1 MKNSKRE
8 EVISHSAIKLFNIV
22 LDIES
27 YPEYIPWCTKMV
39 VNQRKKNE
47 IFADMYVKY
56 KFILAQKFGSHVI
69 FDRNNLTIET
79 NYIEGPL
86 KDLTTKWKFEEID
99 RKNSKIIFV
108 LNFEFNNYFHQ
119 KIAET
124 FYPLI
129 ENKMI
134 DSFKKRADYIRSN

>member
-8 EVISHSAIKLFNIV
+8 EVIEHSAIKLFKIV

-39 VNQRKKNE
+39 INKRNKNE
-47 IFADMYVKY
+47 IYADMYVKY
-56 KFILAQKFGSHVI
+56 KFILSQKFGSHI
-69 FDRNNLTIET
+69 KFDKNNLIIET
-79 NYIEGPL
+79 SYIEGPL
-86 KDLTTKWKFEEID
+86 KDLSTKWKFEEIHT
-99 RKNSKIIFV
+99 KKSKIFFDV
-108 LNFEFNNYFHQ
+108 NFEFKNFLHQ
-119 KIAET
+119 KVAET

-134 DSFKKRADYIRSN
+134 DSFKKRADDSLY

>member
-8 EVISHSAIKLFNIV
+8 GVISHSAIKLFNIV

-39 VNQRKKNE
+39 INERNKNE
-47 IFADMYVKY
+47 IYADMYVNY
-56 KFILAQKFGSHVI
+56 KFILAQKFGSHI
-69 FDRNNLTIET
+69 KFDENNLTIET
-79 NYIEGPL
+79 NYVEGPL

-99 RKNSKIIFV
+99 KDKSKIFFDV
-108 LNFEFNNYFHQ
+108 NFEFKNYIHQ
-119 KIAET
+119 KVAET

-134 DSFKKRADYIRSN
+134 DSFKKRAANSLD

>member
-27 YPEYIPWCTKMV
+27 YPDYIPWCTQMV
-39 VNQRKKNE
+39 INQRKDNE

-56 KFILAQKFGSHVI
+56 KFILVQKFGSHI
-69 FDRNNLTIET
+69 KFDQNNLTIET
-79 NYIEGPL
+79 NYIQGPL

-99 RKNSKIIFV
+99 KKKSKIFFDI
-108 LNFEFNNYFHQ
+108 NFEFKNYLHQ
-119 KIAET
+119 KVAET

-134 DSFKKRADYIRSN
+134 DSFKKRAVNKSLD

>member
-8 EVISHSAIKLFNIV
+8 ELISHSAVKLFNIV

-39 VNQRKKNE
+39 INQRKKNE
-47 IFADMYVKY
+47 IYADMYVKY
-56 KFILAQKFGSHVI
+56 KFILSQKFGSHVK
-69 FDRNNLTIET
+69 FDKNNLTIET
-79 NYIEGPL
+79 SYIEGPL

-99 RKNSKIIFV
+99 KKKSKIYFDV
-108 LNFEFNNYFHQ
+108 NFEFKNYLHQ
-119 KIAET
+119 KVALT

-134 DSFKKRADYIRSN
+134 DSFKKRADNSLD

>member
-8 EVISHSAIKLFNIV
+8 EMISHSAIKLFNIV

-39 VNQRKKNE
+39 INQRKKNE
-47 IFADMYVKY
+47 IYADMYVKY
-56 KFILAQKFGSHVI
+56 KFILTQKFGSHI
-69 FDRNNLTIET
+69 KFDKTNLTIET
-79 NYIEGPL
+79 SYIEGPL
-86 KDLTTKWKFEEID
+86 TDLTTKWKFEEID
-99 RKNSKIIFV
+99 KTKSKIFFDV
-108 LNFEFNNYFHQ
+108 NFKFKNFLHQ
-119 KIAET
+119 KVAET

-134 DSFKKRADYIRSN
+134 DSFKKRADKSLD

>member
-39 VNQRKKNE
+39 INQRKKNE
-47 IFADMYVKY
+47 IYADMYVKY
-56 KFILAQKFGSHVI
+56 KFILSQKFGSHVK
-69 FDRNNLTIET
+69 FDTNNLTIET
-79 NYIEGPL
+79 SYIEGPL
-86 KDLTTKWKFEEID
+86 EDLTTKWKFREID
-99 RKNSKIIFV
+99 KKKSKIFFDV
-108 LNFEFNNYFHQ
+108 NFEFKNYIHQ
-119 KIAET
+119 KVAET

-129 ENKMI
+129 ETKMI
-134 DSFKKRADYIRSN
+134 DSFKKRADNILD

>member
-8 EVISHSAIKLFNIV
+8 EVISHSAIKLFKIV

-39 VNQRKKNE
+39 INQRNKNE
-47 IFADMYVKY
+47 IYADMYVKY
-56 KFILAQKFGSHVI
+56 KFILSQKFGSHI
-69 FDRNNLTIET
+69 KFDTNNFTIET
-79 NYIEGPL
+79 SYIEGPL

-99 RKNSKIIFV
+99 KKKSKIFFDV
-108 LNFEFNNYFHQ
+108 NFEFKNYLHQ
-119 KIAET
+119 KVAET

-134 DSFKKRADYIRSN
+134 DSFRKRANDI

>member
-27 YPEYIPWCTKMV
+27 YPEYIPWCTKMII
-39 VNQRKKNE
+39 NQRKKNE

-56 KFILAQKFGSHVI
+56 KFILAQKFGSHI
-69 FDRNNLTIET
+69 KFDKNNLAIET

-86 KDLTTKWKFEEID
+86 KDLTTKWKFEEIN
-99 RKNSKIIFV
+99 KKKSKIFFDV
-108 LNFEFNNYFHQ
+108 NFEFKNFLHQ

-134 DSFKKRADYIRSN
+134 DSFKKRADNSLD

>member
-8 EVISHSAIKLFNIV
+8 EVISHTAIKLFNIV

-27 YPEYIPWCTKMV
+27 YPEYIPWCTKMII
-39 VNQRKKNE
+39 NQRNKNE
-47 IFADMYVKY
+47 IYADMYVKY
-56 KFILAQKFGSHVI
+56 KFILSQKFGSHI
-69 FDRNNLTIET
+69 KFDKNNLTIET
-79 NYIEGPL
+79 SYIEGPL
-86 KDLTTKWKFEEID
+86 EDLTTKWKFEEIN
-99 RKNSKIIFV
+99 KTKSKIFFHV
-108 LNFEFNNYFHQ
+108 NFEFKNFLHQ

-134 DSFKKRADYIRSN
+134 DSFKKRANNSLD

>member
-8 EVISHSAIKLFNIV
+8 EFISHSAIKLFNIV

-39 VNQRKKNE
+39 INQRKKNE
-47 IFADMYVKY
+47 IYADMYVKY
-56 KFILAQKFGSHVI
+56 KFILSQKFGSHI
-69 FDRNNLTIET
+69 KFDTNNFTIET
-79 NYIEGPL
+79 SYIEGPL

-99 RKNSKIIFV
+99 KKKSKIFFDV
-108 LNFEFNNYFHQ
+108 NFEFKNYLHQ
-119 KIAET
+119 KVAET

-134 DSFKKRADYIRSN
+134 DSFKKRADNSLD

>member
-8 EVISHSAIKLFNIV
+8 EMISHSAIKLFNIV

-39 VNQRKKNE
+39 INQRKKNE
-47 IFADMYVKY
+47 IYADMYVKY
-56 KFILAQKFGSHVI
+56 KFILTQKFGSHI
-69 FDRNNLTIET
+69 KFDINNLTIET
-79 NYIEGPL
+79 SYIEGPL
-86 KDLTTKWKFEEID
+86 TDLTTKWKFEEID
-99 RKNSKIIFV
+99 KKKSKIFFDV
-108 LNFEFNNYFHQ
+108 NFEFKNYLHQ
-119 KIAET
+119 KVAET

-134 DSFKKRADYIRSN
+134 DSFKKRADYSLD

>member
-8 EVISHSAIKLFNIV
+8 EVISHSAIKIFNIV

-27 YPEYIPWCTKMV
+27 YPKYIPWCIKMV
-39 VNQRKKNE
+39 INQRKKNE

-56 KFILAQKFGSHVI
+56 KFILAQKFRSHVK
-69 FDRNNLTIET
+69 FDKNNLTIET
-79 NYIEGPL
+79 SYIEGPL
-86 KDLTTKWKFEEID
+86 KNLTTKWNFEEID
-99 RKNSKIIFV
+99 KKNSKIFFDV
-108 LNFEFNNYFHQ
+108 NFEFNYYLHQ

-124 FYPLI
+124 FYSLI

-134 DSFKKRADYIRSN
+134 DSFRKRADDILD

>member
-1 MKNSKRE
+1 MQNSSREVIINHNSK
-8 EVISHSAIKLFNIV
+8 KLFNIV
-22 LDIES
+22 LDLEN
-27 YPEYIPWCTKMV
+27 YPDFIPWCSSMEV
-39 VNQRKKNE
+39 HSRSNSE

-56 KFILAQKFGSHVI
+56 KFMIAYKFASHVI
-69 FDRNNLTIET
+69 FDSKKLEIQT

-86 KDLTTKWKFEEID
+86 KDLKTKWLFQSLDKNITLIKF
-99 RKNSKIIFV
+99 SV
-108 LNFEFNNYFHQ
+108 NFEFKSFINQ

-134 DSFKKRADYIRSN
+134 ESFRLRANTILN

>member
-39 VNQRKKNE
+39 INQRKKNE
-47 IFADMYVKY
+47 IYADMYVNY
-56 KFILAQKFGSHVI
+56 KFILAQKFGSHI
-69 FDRNNLTIET
+69 KFDKNNLTIKT

-99 RKNSKIIFV
+99 KDKSKIFFDV
-108 LNFEFNNYFHQ
+108 NFEFKNYFHQ
-119 KIAET
+119 KVAET

-134 DSFKKRADYIRSN
+134 DSFKKRADNSLD

>member
-8 EVISHSAIKLFNIV
+8 EMISHSAIKLFNIV

-39 VNQRKKNE
+39 INQRKKNE
-47 IFADMYVKY
+47 IYADMYVKY
-56 KFILAQKFGSHVI
+56 KFILTQKFGSYVKFNKNELRI
-69 FDRNNLTIET
+69 QTSYL
-79 NYIEGPL
+79 EGPL
-86 KDLTTKWKFEEID
+86 KDLKTNWHFEEIK
-99 RKNSKIIFV
+99 KNKSKIIFEV
-108 LNFEFNNYFHQ
+108 NFEFKNFIHQ
-119 KIAET
+119 KLAEA

-134 DSFKKRADYIRSN
+134 ESFKKRADNLLD

>member
-39 VNQRKKNE
+39 VNKKKKNE
-47 IFADMYVKY
+47 IYADMYVKY
-56 KFILAQKFGSHVI
+56 KFILTQKFGSHI
-69 FDRNNLTIET
+69 KFDKNNLTIET
-79 NYIEGPL
+79 SYIEGPL
-86 KDLTTKWKFEEID
+86 TDLTTKWKFQEID
-99 RKNSKIIFV
+99 KKKSKIFFDV
-108 LNFEFNNYFHQ
+108 NFEFKNFLHQ
-119 KIAET
+119 KVAET

-134 DSFKKRADYIRSN
+134 DSFKKRADDSLC

>member
-39 VNQRKKNE
+39 INQRKKNE
-47 IFADMYVKY
+47 IYADMYVKY
-56 KFILAQKFGSHVI
+56 KFILSQKFGSHI
-69 FDRNNLTIET
+69 KFDKNNLIIET
-79 NYIEGPL
+79 SYIEGPL
-86 KDLTTKWKFEEID
+86 KDLSTKWKFEEIHT
-99 RKNSKIIFV
+99 KKSKIFFDV
-108 LNFEFNNYFHQ
+108 NFEFKNFLHQ
-119 KIAET
+119 KVAET

-134 DSFKKRADYIRSN
+134 DSFKKRADDSLY

>member
-8 EVISHSAIKLFNIV
+8 EVISHSAIKIFNIV
-22 LDIES
+22 IDIES
-27 YPEYIPWCTKMV
+27 YPKYIPWCTKMV
-39 VNQRKKNE
+39 INQRKKNE

-56 KFILAQKFGSHVI
+56 KFILAQKFGSHVK
-69 FDRNNLTIET
+69 FDKNNLTIET
-79 NYIEGPL
+79 SYIEGPL
-86 KDLTTKWKFEEID
+86 KNLTTKWKFEEID
-99 RKNSKIIFV
+99 KKNSKIFFDV
-108 LNFEFNNYFHQ
+108 NFEFNYYLHQ

-134 DSFKKRADYIRSN
+134 DSFRKRADDILD